1 MTIRECAVIMAEL
14 GQTGMITSMDIVE
27 LNPLLDINQ
36 QTAASAAALT
46 TLLLGSSF
54 SLDQIAQLA

>member
-1 MTIRECAVIMAEL
+1 MAEL

-27 LNPLLDINQ
+27 LNPLLDVNQ
-36 QTAASAAALT
+36 QTADSAAALT